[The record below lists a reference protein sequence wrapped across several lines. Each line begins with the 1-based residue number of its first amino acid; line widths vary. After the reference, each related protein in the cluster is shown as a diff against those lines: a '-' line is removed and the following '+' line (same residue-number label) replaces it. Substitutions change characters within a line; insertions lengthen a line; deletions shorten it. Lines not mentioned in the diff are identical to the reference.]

1 MCLPP
6 PAGCEIMKSWHHTSE
21 EASQS
26 SGRCSVGE
34 GLGLH
39 PSEPAFQP
47 TIYIIF
53 CERNTYFL
61 LVFTQWFDTG
71 CFFFFL
77 MNNSNAMQFPPFSAE
92 PFSLNFWVFCMEG
105 LWKRRTC
112 IPFPA
117 SLLSGWENCL
127 TSLSFSFLICRT
139 EITILFFLGLSL
151 VIWWLRLCTSN
162 ARGPRG
168 NPWSGT

>member
-1 MCLPP
+1 MSPTSSRMWDHEELAPHFWRSFPKLRKVLSWGGAWTPP
-6 PAGCEIMKSWHHTSE
+6 LRTSISANYLHYILWEKHILSPCFHTMVWH
-21 EASQS
+21 
-26 SGRCSVGE
+26 R
-34 GLGLH
+34 L
-39 PSEPAFQP
+39 
-47 TIYIIF
+47 
-53 CERNTYFL
+53 
-61 LVFTQWFDTG
+61 
-71 CFFFFL
+71 FFFFL

-168 NPWSGT
+168 NPWSGN

>member
-39 PSEPAFQP
+39 PSGPAFQP
-47 TIYIIF
+47 NIYI
-53 CERNTYFL
+53 L
-61 LVFTQWFDTG
+61 LWEKHILSPCFHTMVWHKF
-71 CFFFFL
+71 FFFFL
-77 MNNSNAMQFPPFSAE
+77 MNNSNAMQFPPFSTE
-92 PFSLNFWVFCMEG
+92 PFSLNFWVFCMKR

-168 NPWSGT
+168 NPWSGN